1 MITSRITSK
10 AQTTVPKAVREALRV
25 RAGDALA
32 YSIERGR
39 VIVTKAGGAPAD
51 DPFAVFDEW
60 NSENDRRAYKD
71 L

>member
-25 RAGDALA
+25 QAGDALA
-32 YSIERGR
+32 YRIERGR

-51 DPFAVFDEW
+51 DPFATFSEW
-60 NSENDRRAYKD
+60 NSENDRRAFKD